1 MDKNELIS
9 KVATGILNGY
19 NINQLIDIAK
29 SHALFQAETHY
40 DSLDEEGRKALEE
53 NIKAA
58 DAQIAAQLAE
68 QNKEAP
74 EEAPVE
80 VVD

>member
-40 DSLDEEGRKALEE
+40 DSLDEEGREALLKETKPQQSIL
-53 NIKAA
+53 IK
-58 DAQIAAQLAE
+58 QRSHL
-68 QNKEAP
+68 
-74 EEAPVE
+74 
-80 VVD
+80 